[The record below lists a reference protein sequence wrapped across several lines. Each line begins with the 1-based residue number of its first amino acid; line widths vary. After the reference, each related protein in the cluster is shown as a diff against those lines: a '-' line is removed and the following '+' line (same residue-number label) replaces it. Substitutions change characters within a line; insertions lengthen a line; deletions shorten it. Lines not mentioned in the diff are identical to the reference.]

1 MPRAEMNSIK
11 LGVRQIAATGKP
23 FTITDLQRR
32 TGFNVESIRTEVQ
45 RLRQEGLIV
54 TTAVAERE
62 VNQRGAPSSIYCL
75 AKDESRVATLRKSI
89 EEFYAQA
96 PLMRTDEPTS
106 THFAATVAA
115 IDKALA
121 LYGGPR
127 VEELLQQAE
136 EELESARYA
145 EGDENASERLRA
157 RLDFEGARI
166 QFARAKYSEAL
177 GEFSRLGGILSRCKD
192 HAAARVAKDYMLA
205 AELHGS
211 DREEAG
217 IPWELSRT
225 AETLR
230 ERWQD
235 IVSPVS
241 QFMVDVMKRG
251 ASRQKEQCE
260 PGGAKQDYEYVGSR
274 VADDEF
280 ESLTGHKLQECAAP
294 LA

>member
-1 MPRAEMNSIK
+1 MNSIK

-45 RLRQEGLIV
+45 RLRQEGLLE
-54 TTAVAERE
+54 TTAVAERGA
-62 VNQRGAPSSIYCL
+62 NKRGAPSAVYCL
-75 AKDESRVATLRKSI
+75 AKDESQVAILRKSI
-89 EEFYAQA
+89 EEFYVQT
-96 PLMRTDEPTS
+96 PLTRADEPTS

-121 LYGGPR
+121 LYGGAG

-145 EGDENASERLRA
+145 EGDEDASERLRA

-166 QFARAKYSEAL
+166 QFARGKYAEAL
-177 GEFSRLGGILSRCKD
+177 GEFSRLSDILSRCRD
-192 HAAARVAKDYMLA
+192 YATARAAKEYMLA

-211 DREEAG
+211 DRQEDEN
-217 IPWELSRT
+217 PWEQ
-225 AETLR
+225 TLL
-230 ERWQD
+230 ERCLE
-235 IVSPVS
+235 IVNPVS
-241 QFMVDVMKRG
+241 QFVVEMMRRSV
-251 ASRQKEQCE
+251 SRRKEPCQ
-260 PGGAKQDYEYVGSR
+260 PAVAKQDYEYVGSS
-274 VADDEF
+274 VADAEF
-280 ESLTGHKLQECAAP
+280 ESLTGRKLQKCTAP